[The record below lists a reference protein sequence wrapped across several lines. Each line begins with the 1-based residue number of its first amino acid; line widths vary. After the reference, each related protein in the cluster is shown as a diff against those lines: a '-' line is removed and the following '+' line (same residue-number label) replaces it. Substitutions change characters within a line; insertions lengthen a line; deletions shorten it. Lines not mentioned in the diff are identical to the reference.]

1 MRLVVVVDEFGD
13 GIVVTAGYHAGGGGF
28 RFNCRK
34 GLLAVFFLKRKSDE
48 VHHTYTSS
56 HRVVSPR
63 Y

>member
-34 GLLAVFFLKRKSDE
+34 GTLAVFFFE
-48 VHHTYTSS
+48 TEE
-56 HRVVSPR
+56 
-63 Y
+63 